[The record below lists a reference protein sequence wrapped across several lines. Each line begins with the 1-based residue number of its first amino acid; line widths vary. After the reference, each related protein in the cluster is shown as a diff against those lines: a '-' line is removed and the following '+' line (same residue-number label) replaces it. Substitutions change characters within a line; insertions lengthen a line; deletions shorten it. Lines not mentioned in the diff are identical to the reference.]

1 MLTMEAV
8 VSQVSSMIMY
18 LDESVDIRYENGGQL
33 LLSPCGS
40 EFMLVRGSV
49 PTEHPLQTPLR
60 VRQRTRF
67 TTSAYKELIIA
78 ALAFRNKYAS
88 RPYLPEELATPDD
101 KQPLFS
107 INLKVQWPGWSSCE
121 AEFLPGGETII
132 KSEDKRTRL
141 TLSPSGEEFFVE
153 YACRFSQPVLQH
165 PQDLNTDPECIPDS
179 QQKHA
184 SSLTYL
190 GAECLQS
197 PRNDIQE
204 VHQEGEKR
212 SCSPRI
218 TPVEA
223 KPEEK
228 YQSITLVQH
237 HSCLAVAPHWC
248 YPLSLARRHWIGRVS
263 KPGDDGEE
271 QARHSEAGKNLNT
284 SDLGVEERQ
293 FLLPQ
298 TLPLICPS
306 PHFHS
311 WKFQDP
317 VPQKEPDQ
325 DFPTEMGKVMWYQG
339 VTYRILDQDVP
350 VIEVSP
356 GDGSVIRSNGVL
368 SMYFIHY
375 KPQCQSVQA
384 KVKEITYHMNGLP
397 PDISGQLYSI
407 CSVVS
412 FASRLLTR
420 YNEVKKLRLPATP
433 SCLLQQNLFFK
444 PTMVDGN
451 NPSPLGWHE
460 SDREK
465 EESRSDLLAAELA
478 KTLRFNFPL
487 ENSNLL
493 RREKGSEQNGLAGI
507 TTVSEGSV
515 AEALQ
520 RTSKAIQDIDA
531 FIAATKKT

>member
-1 MLTMEAV
+1 MLMMEAV
-8 VSQVSSMIMY
+8 AS
-18 LDESVDIRYENGGQL
+18 L
-33 LLSPCGS
+33 
-40 EFMLVRGSV
+40 
-49 PTEHPLQTPLR
+49 
-60 VRQRTRF
+60 
-67 TTSAYKELIIA
+67 ELIIA

-88 RPYLPEELATPDD
+88 RPYLPEELASPGN

-107 INLKVQWPGWSSCE
+107 INLEVQWPVWSSCE

-153 YACRFSQPVLQH
+153 YACRFSQPVFQH
-165 PQDLNTDPECIPDS
+165 PQHLNKDPECIPDN
-179 QQKHA
+179 QQKYA
-184 SSLTYL
+184 KSLTHL
-190 GAECLQS
+190 AAECPQS
-197 PRNDIQE
+197 SSDDIQE
-204 VHQEGEKR
+204 VHQEGGKG
-212 SCSPRI
+212 SSSPRMNI
-218 TPVEA
+218 DEA

-237 HSCLAVAPHWC
+237 HSCHSVAPHWC
-248 YPLSLARRHWIGRVS
+248 YPLSLALRHWTARFS
-263 KPGDDGEE
+263 KPGEDAEE
-271 QARHSEAGKNLNT
+271 QIRHSEAYQILNT

-293 FLLPQ
+293 LLLPQ
-298 TLPLICPS
+298 ALPLICPS
-306 PHFHS
+306 PHIHS

-317 VPQKEPDQ
+317 LLQKEPDQ
-325 DFPTEMGKVMWYQG
+325 DSPTEMVKVMWYQG

-350 VIEVSP
+350 VIEISP

-375 KPQCQSVQA
+375 KPECQTVQA

-420 YNEVKKLRLPATP
+420 YNEVKKLRHFAAP

-444 PTMVDGN
+444 PTMIDEN
-451 NPSPLGWHE
+451 DPSPLGWHE
-460 SDREK
+460 NDREK
-465 EESRSDLLAAELA
+465 VERRSDLLAAELA
-478 KTLRFNFPL
+478 
-487 ENSNLL
+487 
-493 RREKGSEQNGLAGI
+493 NGLAGI
-507 TTVSEGSV
+507 AHETVSEDSV

-520 RTSKAIQDIDA
+520 KTSKAIQDIDEL
-531 FIAATKKT
+531 IAATKLT